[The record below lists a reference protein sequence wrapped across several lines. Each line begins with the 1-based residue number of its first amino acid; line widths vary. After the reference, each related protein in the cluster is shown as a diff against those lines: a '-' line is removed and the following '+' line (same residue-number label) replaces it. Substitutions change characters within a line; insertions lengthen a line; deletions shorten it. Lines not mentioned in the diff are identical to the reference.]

1 MKADS
6 KVDSIVRGILDYLQV
21 KKSLDLLPQVL
32 EELGRQGLNRV
43 DPNLALVKSPV
54 KLEPSQISAIRQ
66 ILSKN
71 FKRPIQVK
79 TRIDKSIIAGF
90 IIEIDGKLIDAS
102 LDKELE
108 TVKEQMLYD

>member
-54 KLEPSQISAIRQ
+54 KLEADQLAAIKQ
-66 ILSKN
+66 ILTKN
-71 FKRPIQVK
+71 FGRPITVK